1 MEEIATWQHACFV
14 LSIKHTCFRVNF
26 PFNAYFY
33 PNSKGYVVKVGLL
46 LMTSL
51 AMT

>member
-1 MEEIATWQHACFV
+1 MATCMFCAKHKSSKHACF
-14 LSIKHTCFRVNF
+14 HVNF

-33 PNSKGYVVKVGLL
+33 PNSKGYIVKAGLL